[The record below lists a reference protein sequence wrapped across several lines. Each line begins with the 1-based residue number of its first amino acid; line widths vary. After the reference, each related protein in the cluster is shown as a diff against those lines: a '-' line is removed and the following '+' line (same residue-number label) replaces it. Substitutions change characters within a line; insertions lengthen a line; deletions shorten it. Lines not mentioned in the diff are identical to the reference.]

1 MVDEWL
7 DDGLD
12 EQWRWGAEGSKS
24 NTVHFSFD
32 LFFIA
37 RPWLHPSGHV
47 AQGHA
52 GRSQVVV
59 LLLDVRVRVLETQRL
74 DVVGDVGDASVE
86 FLRA

>member
-1 MVDEWL
+1 MN
-7 DDGLD
+7 DGVGELKD
-12 EQWRWGAEGSKS
+12 QRAARFISA
-24 NTVHFSFD
+24 
-32 LFFIA
+32 LMFFIA
-37 RPWLHPSGHV
+37 RPWLHPSRRV

-59 LLLDVRVRVLETQRL
+59 FLLDVPVCVLETQRL